1 MVADLEA
8 REAQN
13 DPPTLWSIEVVNE
26 TSGGRPVFICAN
38 RRIVSGFSSIIPGDG
53 IVNCARDVDIKA
65 ARERSQFRCEL
76 KGVTYAVS
84 SAVVGDPKQ
93 DFSVSSS
100 AYPLTDG
107 GTDYART
114 LRFRRR
120 GACPKGWKIGEAT
133 TQNGARTMAY

>member
-1 MVADLEA
+1 M
-8 REAQN
+8 
-13 DPPTLWSIEVVNE
+13 WSIEVVNE

-38 RRIVSGFSSIIPGDG
+38 RRIVSGFSSIVPGDG
-53 IVNCARDVDIKA
+53 IVNCARDVDITENRK
-65 ARERSQFRCEL
+65 RSQFRCEL

-84 SAVVGDPKQ
+84 SAVVGDMTK

-100 AYPLTDG
+100 AHPLMDG

-120 GACPKGWKIGEAT
+120 GACPAGWKLGEAT
-133 TQNGARTMAY
+133 NQRGVRTLAY